1 MKIFDLMNL
10 DSFPY
15 EVRGK
20 NVFYQAEE
28 FKTRVIELQAG
39 QTIPDCQ
46 MASHVIF
53 YVVKGQVMITCNG
66 EQYTLTEHQTLIT
79 EPAQLSMHSENGAR
93 LMGIQINQ
101 SRKD

>member
-1 MKIFDLMNL
+1 MKLFDLMNL

-20 NVFYQAEE
+20 NVFYQADE
-28 FKTRVIELQAG
+28 FKARVIELQAG

-53 YVVKGQVMITCNG
+53 YVVKGQVTITCNG
-66 EQYTLTEHQTLIT
+66 GQHSLTEYQTLIT

-93 LMGIQINQ
+93 LMGIQIKEA
-101 SRKD
+101 SKG